1 MISLYNDLL
10 YGWTFL
16 GLGFSCFFYSC
27 CMHILKSLYFLFIG
41 SLLWFFKKITTLMA
55 FHFIFTSIDSVK
67 KENTFHFEN
76 LEVFFIFF
84 YYNFVV

>member
-1 MISLYNDLL
+1 
-10 YGWTFL
+10 
-16 GLGFSCFFYSC
+16 
-27 CMHILKSLYFLFIG
+27 
-41 SLLWFFKKITTLMA
+41 MA

-76 LEVFFIFF
+76 LEFVFIFF